1 MSLPNTKTKG
11 GIIIEE
17 RDNKTSKSGTMI
29 QSMTGFG
36 SAERDGFRVEVRSLN
51 HKYIDISVRMPSVLM
66 EHEMP
71 IRNLIKERFTRGK
84 FDVNISLTDKRQLKV
99 CVNKDMAKAMYN
111 AFSELQKEL
120 SLPGS
125 LSIDFFS
132 GYREF
137 LMSEEPEYNIEALFS
152 ALNDALSK
160 VEEMRRSEGETL
172 RGELGERLKR
182 LENMQSEIEGL
193 SKGMAA
199 SYKKTISKRIAE
211 LVANLLI
218 DETRLA
224 QEVAL
229 MAQKSDITEELARF
243 KSHIQ
248 QFHSSLDNGDVIGR
262 KLDFILQEMNRESNT
277 IASKTD
283 DVRVINLTIDM
294 KTDMEKLREQVQN
307 IQ

>member
-1 MSLPNTKTKG
+1 
-11 GIIIEE
+11 
-17 RDNKTSKSGTMI
+17 
-29 QSMTGFG
+29 MTGFG
-36 SAERDGFRVEVRSLN
+36 SAEKDGFKVEVRSLN
-51 HKYIDISVRMPSVLM
+51 HKYLDISFKMPSFLL
-66 EHEMP
+66 EHEIP
-71 IRNLIKERFTRGK
+71 LRNIIKERFARGK

-99 CVNKDMAKAMYN
+99 CVNKDMAKAMYK

-137 LMSEEPEYNIEALFS
+137 LMSEELEYNIDALFI
-152 ALNDALSK
+152 ALNEAISK
-160 VEEMRRSEGETL
+160 VEEMRKNEGRTL
-172 RGELGERLKR
+172 FKELQERIKR
-182 LENMQSEIEGL
+182 LGDMQNEIEGL

-199 SYKKTISKRIAE
+199 AYKETILKRIAE
-211 LVANLLI
+211 LVSDLAI
-218 DETRLA
+218 DDTRLA
-224 QEVAL
+224 QEVAM

-248 QFHSSLDNGDVIGR
+248 QFYASLSEGGVIGR
-262 KLDFILQEMNRESNT
+262 KLDFILQEMNREVNT

-283 DVRVINLTIDM
+283 NVRVINLTIDM
-294 KTDMEKLREQVQN
+294 KTDIEKLREQVQN